1 MVLCANNQLL
11 TYCNMGQLG
20 EITIILPEGNVILP
34 TLLAMD
40 NLLANATIWG
50 IGELANALVLAGTGL
65 KLIFL
70 LLVVTAWLFSVLQNH
85 LLNFLLEIHFFVN
98 LSNIFC
104 LCSSWV
110 HIFASLSAQEYNLN
124 LAPNI
129 RYRPVFYITEAVE

>member
-1 MVLCANNQLL
+1 
-11 TYCNMGQLG
+11 MGQLG

-98 LSNIFC
+98 LSNIFLPLLLLGTHIC
-104 LCSSWV
+104 LP
-110 HIFASLSAQEYNLN
+110 E
-124 LAPNI
+124 
-129 RYRPVFYITEAVE
+129 RPGI